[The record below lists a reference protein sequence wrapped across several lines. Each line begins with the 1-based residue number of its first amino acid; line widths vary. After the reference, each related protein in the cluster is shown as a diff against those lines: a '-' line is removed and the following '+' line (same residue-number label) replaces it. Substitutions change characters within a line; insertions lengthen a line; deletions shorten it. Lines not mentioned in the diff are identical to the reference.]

1 MSITELNDSL
11 SNLVFNRATIERN
24 QGLRGVIFK
33 ETRNLIHKI
42 DNRSREPHWKQLIN
56 LIDLEILNIELKI
69 EQIQNKNE

>member
-11 SNLVFNRATIERN
+11 SNLVYNRATIKRN

-33 ETRNLIHKI
+33 EVRDLTHKI
-42 DNRSREPHWKQLIN
+42 DNRSREPHWKQLID
-56 LIDLEILNIELKI
+56 LIDLEIINIELKI

>member
-11 SNLVFNRATIERN
+11 SNLVYNRATIKRN

-33 ETRNLIHKI
+33 EVRDLTHKI
-42 DNRSREPHWKQLIN
+42 DNRSREPQWKQLID
-56 LIDLEILNIELKI
+56 LIDLEILNIESKI